1 MEMKYCI
8 YCGRQNSPEAKFC
21 VKCGKEMEPKENLLA
36 DFLLKRT
43 KDKLKG
49 SADDSLYNIIKNFLL
64 SHLYGVALTISF
76 VSAVVVTASASDAHI
91 KKVDSAYIN
100 NLLNDGHQQQSQ
112 HQSQMN
118 NGEYSH
124 EDNSSVH
131 TLMTTYEIEVFNET
145 LRDSE
150 GNPVA
155 PEPDKHRLPASR
167 GYAGQHQLNS
177 SLPTYIPGANESGS
191 KSRTEFN
198 PENFQTDIA
207 KKLAADGYKVGESK
221 ADAVFTDIDGTVV
234 CSYEYLVVAVFYE
247 GQWLVAEDLLLS
259 FDSDY
264 VEPVVETE
272 QQEEPTQTVV
282 EIDRDAVIDTASK
295 FYNNVFDGNDMSD
308 MHFPDSFAYDCQH
321 QLNYD
326 ADMPTDRQNID
337 TETQYLIITA
347 VEDFMNPVSAK
358 LYNDGY
364 ATAEYYAHQIV
375 MDMDNSYNV
384 IGTRDFCITVVE
396 MDGQWYI
403 AEDILMERVIN

>member
-43 KDKLKG
+43 RDKLKG
-49 SADDSLYNIIKNFLL
+49 SADDSLYNTIKNYLL
-64 SHLYGVALTISF
+64 SHLYGMALTISF

-100 NLLNDGHQQQSQ
+100 NLLNGGHHQSHNQSQ
-112 HQSQMN
+112 VN
-118 NGEYSH
+118 NGEYPE
-124 EDNSSVH
+124 EDNRSIH

-145 LRDSE
+145 FRDAE

-155 PEPDKHRLPASR
+155 PEPDKYRLPASR
-167 GYAGQHQLNS
+167 GYGGQHQLNS
-177 SLPTYIPGANESGS
+177 SLPTYIPGAAESGTQY
-191 KSRTEFN
+191 RTEFN

-207 KKLAADGYKVGESK
+207 KKLAADGYKVGESR

-247 GQWLVAEDLLLS
+247 GHWLVAEDLLLS
-259 FDSDY
+259 FDYDY
-264 VEPVVETE
+264 VEPEVEPE

-282 EIDRDAVIDTASK
+282 EIDIGAVFDTASE

-308 MHFPDSFAYDCQH
+308 MHFPGSFNYNCQH
-321 QLNYD
+321 QLDYD
-326 ADMPTDRQNID
+326 TDLPTDRQNID
-337 TETQYLIITA
+337 TETQYQIITT

-358 LYNDGY
+358 LYNAGY

-375 MDMDNSYNV
+375 MDMDNGYNV

-403 AEDILMERVIN
+403 AEDVLVERVIN

>member
-21 VKCGKEMEPKENLLA
+21 VKCGKEMDPKENLLA

-43 KDKLKG
+43 KKELRG
-49 SADDSLYNIIKNFLL
+49 SADDSLYNIIKNYLL

-76 VSAVVVTASASDAHI
+76 VSAVMVTASASDAHI
-91 KKVDSAYIN
+91 KKVDSSYIN
-100 NLLNDGHQQQSQ
+100 NLLNGGYQHQSQ
-112 HQSQMN
+112 HQSRQN

-131 TLMTTYEIEVFNET
+131 TLMTSYEIEVFNET

-167 GYAGQHQLNS
+167 GYGGQHQLNS
-177 SLPTYIPGANESGS
+177 SIPTYIPGADEQGS
-191 KSRTEFN
+191 KHRTEFN

-207 KKLAADGYKVGESK
+207 KRLVADGYKVGESR
-221 ADAVFTDIDGTVV
+221 ADAVFTDSDGTIV
-234 CSYEYLVVAVFYE
+234 CSYEYLVVAVHYN

-259 FDSDY
+259 FNSNY
-264 VEPVVETE
+264 AEPETE
-272 QQEEPTQTVV
+272 PEVEEEPTQTVV
-282 EIDRDAVIDTASK
+282 EVDEYEVFNVASE
-295 FYNNVFDGNDMSD
+295 FYGNVFDGNDMSE
-308 MHFPDSFAYDCQH
+308 MHFPGSFAYNCQH
-321 QLNYD
+321 QLDYD
-326 ADMPTDRQNID
+326 SDLPIDRQNLD
-337 TETQYLIITA
+337 TETQYQIITT

-364 ATAEYYAHQIV
+364 ATAEYYGHQIV
-375 MDMDNSYNV
+375 MDMDNGYNV
-384 IGTRDFCITVVE
+384 IGTRDFCITLVN

-403 AEDILMERVIN
+403 AEDILLERVIN